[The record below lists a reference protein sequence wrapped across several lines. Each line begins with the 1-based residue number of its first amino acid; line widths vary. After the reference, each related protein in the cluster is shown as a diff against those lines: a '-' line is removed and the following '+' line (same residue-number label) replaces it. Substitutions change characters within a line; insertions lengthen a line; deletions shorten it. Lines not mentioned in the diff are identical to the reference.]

1 MGEGKEESRMIP
13 ENCMDAA
20 GLGWGEEDYEW
31 RRKSGEYSRCL
42 CKVGTVVI
50 FHKNWDPVR

>member
-31 RRKSGEYSRCL
+31 RRKSGEYSHCSARL
-42 CKVGTVVI
+42 GLWLSSIKIGTQ
-50 FHKNWDPVR
+50 